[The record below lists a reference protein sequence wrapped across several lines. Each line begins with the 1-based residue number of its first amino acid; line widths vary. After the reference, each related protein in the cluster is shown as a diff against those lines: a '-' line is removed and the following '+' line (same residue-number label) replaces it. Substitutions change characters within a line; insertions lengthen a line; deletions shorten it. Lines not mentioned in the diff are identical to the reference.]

1 MKGTVLV
8 SFQGLFCVYSS
19 STQQVLFGL
28 INPNLYD
35 ESWNDIYFP
44 FEIGC
49 LTQKC
54 VLVRVLVFYQLVR
67 KKNGYGYGYGYGIKN
82 HISCTSKERVRVL
95 SQKVGTEKVTG
106 TGHFTL

>member
-1 MKGTVLV
+1 MKSRMCCVFSSTAVH
-8 SFQGLFCVYSS
+8 SVYSS

-67 KKNGYGYGYGYGIKN
+67 KKNGK
-82 HISCTSKERVRVL
+82 VRL
-95 SQKVGTEKVTG
+95 RDKKPYIMYE
-106 TGHFTL
+106 

>member
-67 KKNGYGYGYGYGIKN
+67 KKNGK
-82 HISCTSKERVRVL
+82 S
-95 SQKVGTEKVTG
+95 TG
-106 TGHFTL
+106 TGTGTGTG

>member
-35 ESWNDIYFP
+35 DIQNDIFFP
-44 FEIGC
+44 FEIC
-49 LTQKC
+49 YWPQKY
-54 VLVRVLVFYQLVR
+54 VLVRGLAFYQLVR
-67 KKNGYGYGYGYGIKN
+67 KKNGK
-82 HISCTSKERVRVL
+82 S
-95 SQKVGTEKVTG
+95 TG
-106 TGHFTL
+106 TGTGTGTG